1 MEEKLVSVTGK
12 EFQIV
17 VVFHFGVEN
26 CFIYV
31 YSSHLDVVRRLWPE
45 VASQNIFQHSHREIS
60 KQFAREHARKVAFT
74 TVTL

>member
-12 EFQIV
+12 DSRLLLF
-17 VVFHFGVEN
+17 
-26 CFIYV
+26 FILELRTVLFYV
-31 YSSHLDVVRRLWPE
+31 YSSHPDVVRRLWPE
-45 VASQNIFQHSHREIS
+45 VVSQSIFQRSHRETS

>member
-17 VVFHFGVEN
+17 VFHFGVEN
-26 CFIYV
+26 CSIYV
-31 YSSHLDVVRRLWPE
+31 YSSHLDVVRRLWPW
-45 VASQNIFQHSHREIS
+45 VASQNIFQHSHCEIS

>member
-26 CFIYV
+26 CSICLFI
-31 YSSHLDVVRRLWPE
+31 SSGGG
-45 VASQNIFQHSHREIS
+45 S
-60 KQFAREHARKVAFT
+60 
-74 TVTL
+74 